1 MGDVI
6 AFPTQPNEPEL
17 DLVLAVDFAIRDLR
31 DILKMSGD
39 ARVREQ
45 ARDCLRMLERAF
57 EVARRE
63 DRFEPG

>member
-6 AFPTQPNEPEL
+6 AFPKQPLEPEL

-63 DRFEPG
+63 DRYEPG